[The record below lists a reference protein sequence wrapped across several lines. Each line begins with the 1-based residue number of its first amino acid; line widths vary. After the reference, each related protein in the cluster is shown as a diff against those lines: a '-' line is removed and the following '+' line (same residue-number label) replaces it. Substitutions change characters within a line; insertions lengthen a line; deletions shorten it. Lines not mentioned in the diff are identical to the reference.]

1 MNELHPADTVVLVTY
16 LTGIIVLGL
25 WMARRVHNLS
35 DYFMPRRFGK
45 TMMLMHAFGTGT
57 ASDQAVV
64 VASATFKSGIS
75 GIWYQWLWMLATPF
89 YWLIAPIMRRFRA
102 VTTADVYALRFDQSV
117 AVLFGIVGMA
127 NMAVKLALM
136 LKGAGALVESST
148 GSLVTADA
156 AMGGIAVLFVA
167 YAVAG
172 GLGAAIVVDFFQ
184 GILTVIFSFM
194 LLPFVLHAVG
204 GLSGI
209 RDTVQPEML
218 SLVAPGKIG
227 WFFIL
232 MMAIQA
238 LVGIVAQPFIMGVC
252 SAGRTEMDGRFGFMV
267 GNLVKRICTMAWC
280 LTGIAAVAWYA
291 QRGIARAD
299 VVPDNV
305 YGDMALQF
313 LPAAM
318 PGLLGVF
325 LAAMLSAVM
334 SSCGAFMLSASGLFT
349 KNIYRPLVPSKSE
362 RHYVWVGRLTAL
374 LVVVA
379 ALFVAYSVGTVVKIL
394 EIWFSIAP
402 MLGIA
407 FWVGLFWRRATAAG
421 AWAAAVAGFGTWFVV
436 TRSWFVELMTRVP
449 ALESMPFV
457 WVEADKAP
465 ALYEPWRIAL
475 YMASALT
482 AAVVVSLLTKPVA
495 QEKLDRFYAL
505 IRTPVVRG
513 EEVKEPC
520 TLPEGVVPPDR
531 RVFGRALGLEIPM
544 PSRVSWQGFLAGWAA
559 MAALIG
565 GFILIVR
572 W

>member
-1 MNELHPADTVVLVTY
+1 MSELHPLDGAVLVVY
-16 LTGIIVLGL
+16 LLGIIVLGL
-25 WMARRVHNLS
+25 WMARRVRNLS

-45 TMMLMHAFGTGT
+45 AMMLTHAFGTGT

-64 VASATFKSGIS
+64 VASATFRSGIS

-148 GSLVTADA
+148 GALVSAEE
-156 AMGGIAVLFVA
+156 AMAGIAVLFVA

-204 GLSGI
+204 GMSGI
-209 RDTVQPEML
+209 RATIQPEML

-232 MMAIQA
+232 MMGLQA

-291 QRGIARAD
+291 QRGVERSAVI
-299 VVPDNV
+299 PDNV

-318 PGLLGVF
+318 PGLLGIF

-349 KNIYRPLVPSKSE
+349 KNIYRPLLPGKSE
-362 RHYVWVGRLTAL
+362 RHYVWVGRGTAL
-374 LVVVA
+374 AVVA
-379 ALFVAYSVGTVVKIL
+379 AALVIAYSVAGVVKIL

-402 MLGIA
+402 MLGIT
-407 FWVGLFWRRATAAG
+407 FWIGLFWRRATPAG
-421 AWAAAVAGFGTWFVV
+421 VWAAAIAGFGTWFVV
-436 TRSWFVELMTRVP
+436 TRVWFVDWAARLP
-449 ALESMPFV
+449 SLESMPLV
-457 WVEADKAP
+457 WSEAGKP
-465 ALYEPWRIAL
+465 LALYEPWRIAF
-475 YMASALT
+475 YMATATL
-482 AAVVVSLLTKPVA
+482 AAVVVSLLTKPVSKD
-495 QEKLDRFYAL
+495 KLNRFYAL
-505 IRTPVVRG
+505 IRTPVTLG
-513 EEVKEPC
+513 EKVLEPC
-520 TLPEGVVPPDR
+520 TLPEGVTPPPR
-531 RVFGRALGLEIPM
+531 RIFGQSLGLEIPL
-544 PSRVSWQGFLAGWAA
+544 PSKISWQGFFAGWLAI
-559 MAALIG
+559 AALIG
-565 GFILIVR
+565 GFVVLIHL
-572 W
+572 

>member
-1 MNELHPADTVVLVTY
+1 MTELHPLDAIVLITY
-16 LTGIIVLGL
+16 LLGIIAMGL
-25 WMARRVHNLS
+25 WMSRRVRNIS

-45 TMMLMHAFGTGT
+45 AMMLTHAFGTGT

-64 VASATFKSGIS
+64 VASATFKSGVS

-148 GSLVTADA
+148 GGLVSAEV
-156 AMGGIAVLFVA
+156 AMAGIAALFVA

-209 RDTVQPEML
+209 RETVQPEML

-232 MMAIQA
+232 MMGIQA

-280 LTGIAAVAWYA
+280 LTGIAAVAWYV
-291 QRGIARAD
+291 QRGVERAD

-349 KNIYRPLVPSKSE
+349 KNIYQPLLPDKSQ
-362 RHYVWVGRLTAL
+362 RHYVWVGRVTAL
-374 LVVVA
+374 AVVA
-379 ALFVAYSVGTVVKIL
+379 SALFIAYSVEGVVKIL

-402 MLGIA
+402 MLGIV
-407 FWVGLFWRRATAAG
+407 FWVGLFWRRTTPAG
-421 AWAAAVAGFGTWFVV
+421 AWASAIAGFGTWFVV
-436 TRSWFVELMTRVP
+436 TRTWFVELIARLP
-449 ALESMPFV
+449 APESMPLV
-457 WVEADKAP
+457 WSEADKQP
-465 ALYEPWRIAL
+465 VLYEPWRIGF
-475 YMASALT
+475 YMAAALL

-495 QEKLDRFYAL
+495 KDKLDRFYAL
-505 IRTPVVRG
+505 LRTPVTLDEKVA
-513 EEVKEPC
+513 EPC
-520 TLPEGVVPPDR
+520 TLPEGVTTPPR
-531 RVFGRALGLEIPM
+531 RVFGRSLGLEIPM
-544 PSRVSWQGFLAGWAA
+544 PSRMSWQGFLAGWLAVA
-559 MAALIG
+559 VLIG
-565 GFILIVR
+565 SFVLVVR

>member
-1 MNELHPADTVVLVTY
+1 MSELHPLDGAVLVVY
-16 LTGIIVLGL
+16 LLGIIVLGL
-25 WMARRVHNLS
+25 WMARRVRNLS

-45 TMMLMHAFGTGT
+45 AMMLTHAFGTGT

-64 VASATFKSGIS
+64 VASATFRSGIS

-148 GSLVTADA
+148 GALVSAEE
-156 AMGGIAVLFVA
+156 AMAGIAVLFVA

-204 GLSGI
+204 GMSGI
-209 RDTVQPEML
+209 RATIQPEML

-232 MMAIQA
+232 MMGLQA

-291 QRGIARAD
+291 QRGVERSAVI
-299 VVPDNV
+299 PDNV

-325 LAAMLSAVM
+325 LAAMLSSVM

-349 KNIYRPLVPSKSE
+349 KNIYRPLLPDKSE
-362 RHYVWVGRLTAL
+362 RHYVWVGRVTAL
-374 LVVVA
+374 AVVA
-379 ALFVAYSVGTVVKIL
+379 AALLIAYWVEGVVKIL
-394 EIWFSIAP
+394 WASRFGLGSSGAAP
-402 MLGIA
+402 
-407 FWVGLFWRRATAAG
+407 RRPASG
-421 AWAAAVAGFGTWFVV
+421 PP
-436 TRSWFVELMTRVP
+436 RLP
-449 ALESMPFV
+449 ALEHGS
-457 WVEADKAP
+457 W
-465 ALYEPWRIAL
+465 L
-475 YMASALT
+475 
-482 AAVVVSLLTKPVA
+482 
-495 QEKLDRFYAL
+495 
-505 IRTPVVRG
+505 
-513 EEVKEPC
+513 
-520 TLPEGVVPPDR
+520 
-531 RVFGRALGLEIPM
+531 
-544 PSRVSWQGFLAGWAA
+544 RVSGSSTGLHGCRHWSRCLWCGAKPASHWHFMSLGASRFTWP
-559 MAALIG
+559 LPRLRPWWSVCLPNRFPKIS
-565 GFILIVR
+565 
-572 W
+572 